1 MASAEPD
8 IGAPP
13 RQTME
18 SLLMATSRAMRRAYD
33 NRLAGVGLKLSEAY
47 LLGHVHTHGPM
58 TQTQL
63 AEWLGIGRA
72 ATGAIIDALESK
84 GLVERTASAADRR
97 VWLVA
102 GTAQAVALVEEIIAI
117 DTAVRQQLWTG
128 VSQAER
134 RQLSETLRRL
144 QGNLAALLD
153 DQN

>member
-8 IGAPP
+8 LGAPP

-18 SLLMATSRAMRRAYD
+18 SLLMVTSRALRRAYD
-33 NRLAGVGLKLSEAY
+33 NRLACVGLKLSEAY

-63 AEWLGIGRA
+63 AEGLGIGRA
-72 ATGAIIDALESK
+72 ATGALIDALQHR
-84 GLVERTASAADRR
+84 GLVERSAHAGDRR

-102 GTAQAVALVEEIIAI
+102 STERAAPVVEEVIAI
-117 DTAVRQQLWTG
+117 DSALRQQLWTG
-128 VSQAER
+128 VGANER
-134 RQLSETLRRL
+134 RALSETLLRL

-153 DQN
+153 DQS